1 MRERKNDCLWV
12 YLRNKVTVRILWV
25 RNGKFLKTV
34 FMNFEL

>member
-25 RNGKFLKTV
+25 RNAKFLKTV